1 MIVSLTVRNFKSMI
15 DMTMKFRK
23 FTCLVGLNGAGKSGV
38 LQAIDF
44 VSHIM
49 EGDVDYW
56 LARRQWDVQDLH
68 SKLTTASN
76 IVIFMVY
83 KLKSG
88 RVLRWRAV
96 FNRKTRSC
104 TREEIIDVHTEEEL
118 FAVRRGHYSV
128 GGGETSDID
137 VDYQG
142 SLLSRLK
149 EKTLTEDLITL
160 RNEIRNIR
168 SLELLSPHLMRG
180 SSRESES
187 DIGAGGE
194 KLSAYLYSIKGDERV
209 QLLNMLKIFYPSVTD
224 FKIKQ
229 QRAGWKRLFVIEEF
243 DGKRI
248 ETEAKHI
255 NDGLLRVIAILAQS
269 YSTRSV
275 LLFDEIENGINPE
288 IVEKL
293 VDILQECPQ
302 QIIVST
308 HSPLILNYLSD
319 TVAAKS
325 VQFVYRSISGGTRV
339 RPLFGVARLQEKLE
353 YMGAGEVFADTSLSL
368 LTKECR
374 DLDKS
379 ELGAADQEG
388 E

>member
-1 MIVSLTVRNFKSMI
+1 
-15 DMTMKFRK
+15 MTMEFRK

-56 LARRQWDVQDLH
+56 LARRLWDVQDLH
-68 SKLTTASN
+68 SKLSTASN
-76 IVIFMVY
+76 IIVFMVY

-88 RVLRWRAV
+88 RILRWRAV

-104 TREEIIDVHTEEEL
+104 TREEITDVANGEEL
-118 FAVRRGHYSV
+118 FVVRKGRYAVSD
-128 GGGETSDID
+128 GEYSDID

-149 EKTLTEDLITL
+149 EKALTEDLISL
-160 RNEIRNIR
+160 RNEIRDIR

-180 SSRESES
+180 SSRDTES

-194 KLSAYLYSIKGDERV
+194 KLSAYLYNIKGEERSH
-209 QLLNMLKIFYPSVTD
+209 LLNMLRIFYPSVTD

-243 DGKRI
+243 DGRRI

-269 YSTRSV
+269 YSNRSV
-275 LLFDEIENGINPE
+275 ILFDEIENGINPE

-293 VDILQECPQ
+293 VDILQNCPQ

-308 HSPLILNYLSD
+308 HSPLILNYLAD
-319 TVAAKS
+319 TVATKS
-325 VQFVYRSISGGTRV
+325 VQFVYRSLSGGTRV
-339 RPLFGVARLQEKLE
+339 RPLFGVPRLREKLE

-368 LTKECR
+368 LTKECL
-374 DLDKS
+374 DLDQKES
-379 ELGAADQEG
+379 EAASQED

>member
-1 MIVSLTVRNFKSMI
+1 
-15 DMTMKFRK
+15 MTMQFRK

-49 EGDVDYW
+49 EGDVDNW
-56 LARRQWDVQDLH
+56 LARRLWGVQDLH
-68 SKLTTASN
+68 SKLSPTSN
-76 IVIFMVY
+76 IVVFMEY
-83 KLKSG
+83 QLKSG
-88 RVLRWRAV
+88 RKLRWRAI

-104 TREEIIDVHTEEEL
+104 TREEIICCDNEEEL
-118 FAVRRGHYSV
+118 FVVRRGSYSV
-128 GGGETSDID
+128 AGGEYSEIDI
-137 VDYQG
+137 DYQG

-149 EKTLTEDLITL
+149 ERTLTEDLISL
-160 RNEIRNIR
+160 RNEIRDIR
-168 SLELLSPHLMRG
+168 SLELLAPHLMRG
-180 SSRESES
+180 SSRDAES

-194 KLSAYLYSIKGDERV
+194 KLSAYLYSIKGDQRSH
-209 QLLNMLKIFYPSVTD
+209 LLNMLKVFYPSVTD

-229 QRAGWKRLFVIEEF
+229 QRAGWKRLFIVEEF
-243 DGKRI
+243 NGKRV

-255 NDGLLRVIAILAQS
+255 NDGLLRVLAILAQS
-269 YSTRSV
+269 YSSRSV

-293 VDILQECPQ
+293 VDTLQNCPQ

-308 HSPLILNYLSD
+308 HSPLILNYLAD
-319 TVAAKS
+319 TVATKS
-325 VQFVYRSISGGTRV
+325 VQFVYRSLNGGTRV
-339 RPLFGVARLQEKLE
+339 RPLFSVARLRNKLE

-368 LTKECR
+368 LTKECL
-374 DLDKS
+374 DLDQR
-379 ELGAADQEG
+379 EYAAVSQED